1 MARYESLRDRLPRL
15 YRPDADDAVD
25 PVLPLG
31 RDDVAEIDGDDG
43 PLRFTAATRGD
54 GSLLVTLSEPGPARL
69 ISLVPGRA
77 PGSGFALE
85 LHAIEDGGALSL
97 APIAVLAVSDS
108 VAPVGVGLPSAFA
121 VQLKQRSLLALQLL
135 SVAGVLE
142 RLNREAGDVMQSH
155 WFAYADRALNSP
167 FFLRSLALQKLGMP
181 APNDPP
187 VRHFPYIDDLG
198 RLASLLS
205 LPPWQESIVQDGGG
219 AATPETVET
228 YRQRIGRI
236 VALYTNGLGTVDAMR
251 AMTEA
256 QLPVDIDAV
265 PEQQDRPFSIE
276 EFAGLTTSTLPVE
289 LPGQPTDYV
298 GPLMHWPVANDGLFP
313 AAPTVYVTSPSDDE
327 LAQVDA
333 DGESV
338 FAATVSPLLEL
349 YRGGGLRIGLAYQGT
364 VPPAKTL
371 RVQPA
376 SASWLA
382 VDAGVVTAAAG
393 PGDDPTAPGPWA
405 ASKGGPGAQP
415 TALLR
420 TAENALWAGLGTGEL
435 WRFDGAW
442 TTALSGQPAVRCLA
456 EDGTDLLLGTD
467 TAFARVPRFPDGAFT
482 ASPGPGDGRAINAL
496 LHGGDGTWW
505 VGSSKGLSSLKND
518 DSLKDTKLAA
528 EVKAL
533 AQDSTGAIYAGGD
546 FGLVA
551 YRPDTNEWW
560 LYSGEAFSD
569 EVSEWVSLD
578 PSKLDDSGVFL
589 PSVTSVL
596 RARDGALWIGTAQGL
611 ARYVAR
617 GEGGP
622 VAFRTQLEAF
632 PDLCPGVVF
641 ALAEDERGLL
651 WAATD
656 RGLLRF
662 DGRDFFQF
670 QTSAKAWVQ
679 FGRAD
684 SIYPPSAAPSPR
696 GAWRFRRAG
705 SQWERFDDSLALP
718 DWVTFSGAA
727 RTKATEK
734 AVYAVA
740 FTDSLAAD
748 ILDAIQVDFPPSGSS
763 TAVDPSQF
771 VSRVKVE
778 GDTRVAEGGIP
789 ALPRLPAGSSEWRYL
804 SLEPGDATLP
814 ASRPAWTIEGRLLP
828 ADVSA
833 PDPEPGRYD
842 QGLPDPLDEQSE
854 FDEAVFAFPP
864 AARVAFTW
872 NPKHPLS
879 VEVRLGSRGPNDSI
893 DPAALDRV
901 FDGMKQ
907 VRPAGVRAVLA
918 VGETTVRKES

>member
-1 MARYESLRDRLPRL
+1 MARYESLRDRLPLL

-25 PVLPLG
+25 PLLPLG
-31 RDDVAEIDGDDG
+31 RDDIAGIDGDAG
-43 PLRFTAATRGD
+43 PIRFTATQRGD
-54 GSLLVTLSEPGPARL
+54 GSLLVTLSGPGPVRL
-69 ISLVPGRA
+69 ISLVSGRA
-77 PGSGFALE
+77 PGSGYALE

-108 VAPVGVGLPSAFA
+108 VAPVSDPLPGAFA
-121 VQLKQRSLLALQLL
+121 VQLKQRSLLGLQLL
-135 SVAGVLE
+135 SVANVLE

-155 WFAYADRALNSP
+155 WFAYADRATNNP

-181 APNDPP
+181 GPDDPP

-205 LPPWQESIVQDGGG
+205 LPPWQEPIVQDGGSG
-219 AATPETVET
+219 ATPETVET
-228 YRQRIGRI
+228 YRQRIARI

-251 AMTEA
+251 RMTEA
-256 QLPVDIDAV
+256 QLPIDVDAI
-265 PEQQDRPFSIE
+265 PEQQDRPFTVE
-276 EFAGLTTSTLPVE
+276 EFAALTTASLSVD
-289 LPGQPTDYV
+289 LPGQPTDFL
-298 GPLMHWPVANDGLFP
+298 GPLMHWPVTNDGLLP
-313 AAPTVYVTSPSDDE
+313 AAPTAFVTSPSADE

-333 DGESV
+333 DGDLV

-349 YRGGGLRIGLAYQGT
+349 YRGGALRIGVAYEGT
-364 VPPAKTL
+364 VPAGKTL
-371 RVQPA
+371 RLQPA
-376 SASWLA
+376 TSSWLA
-382 VDAGVVTAAAG
+382 VDAGILTADAG
-393 PGDDPTAPGPWA
+393 PGEDPTAPGPWKA
-405 ASKGGPGAQP
+405 AKGGPSDPP

-420 TAENALWAGLGTGEL
+420 TGENALWAGFASGDLQ
-435 WRFDGAW
+435 RFDGAW
-442 TTALSGQPAVRCLA
+442 TTALTGQPPIRCLA
-456 EDGTDLLLGTD
+456 ENGLDLLLGTD
-467 TAFARVPRFPDGAFT
+467 TAFVRVPRFPDGAFV

-496 LHGGDGTWW
+496 LEGADGTWW
-505 VGSSKGLSSLKND
+505 VASSKGLSTLKDD
-518 DSLKDTKLAA
+518 DSLKDTKLTA
-528 EVKAL
+528 EVRTL
-533 AQDSTGAIYAGGD
+533 AQDSTGMIYAGGD
-546 FGLVA
+546 FGLIA
-551 YRPDTNEWW
+551 YRPDSNEFW

-569 EVSEWVSLD
+569 EVSEWLTLD
-578 PSKLDDSGVFL
+578 PTKLDDSNVFL
-589 PSVTSVL
+589 PPVTCVL
-596 RARDGALWIGTAQGL
+596 RARDGALWIGTQQGL

-632 PDLCPGVVF
+632 PDLCPGVVES
-641 ALAEDERGLL
+641 LAEDERGLL
-651 WAATD
+651 WATTD
-656 RGLLRF
+656 RGVLRF

-670 QTSAKAWVQ
+670 QTTAKDWIQ
-679 FGRAD
+679 FG
-684 SIYPPSAAPSPR
+684 SAEFVYTPDPGQR

-705 SQWERFDDSLALP
+705 SAWERFDDSLTSP

-727 RTKATEK
+727 RTKASEK
-734 AVYAVA
+734 AVYSVA

-748 ILDAIQVDFPPSGSS
+748 IVDAIQVDFTPSGTS

-771 VSRVKVE
+771 VSRVKLD
-778 GDTRVAEGGIP
+778 GDTRVVDGGIP
-789 ALPRLPAGSSEWRYL
+789 ALPRLPAGDSEWRYL
-804 SLEPGDATLP
+804 SLEPGDAVLP

-842 QGLPDPLDEQSE
+842 QGLADPLDEQSE

-879 VEVRLGSRGPNDSI
+879 IEVRLGSRGQNDAI

-918 VGETTVRKES
+918 VGEKPVRKES

>member
-1 MARYESLRDRLPRL
+1 VARYESLRDRLPSL

-25 PVLPLG
+25 PLLPLG
-31 RDDVAEIDGDDG
+31 RDDIAELDGDDG
-43 PLRFTAATRGD
+43 PIRFTAAPRGD
-54 GSLLVTLSEPGPARL
+54 GSLIVTLNAPGPVRRL
-69 ISLVPGRA
+69 ALTPGRA
-77 PGSGFALE
+77 PGTGYALE
-85 LHAIEDGGALSL
+85 IRSVGDGGALSL

-108 VAPVGVGLPSAFA
+108 VAPVGVALPVTFD
-121 VQLKQRSLLALQLL
+121 VQLKQRSLLVLQLL

-155 WFAYADRALNSP
+155 WFAYADRAQNNP
-167 FFLRSLALQKLGMP
+167 FFLRSLALEKLGMP
-181 APNDPP
+181 GPDDPS

-205 LPPWQESIVQDGGG
+205 LPPWQEPIVQDGGG

-228 YRQRIGRI
+228 YRQRIARI

-251 AMTEA
+251 RMTEA
-256 QLPVDIDAV
+256 QLPVAIDAI
-265 PEQQDRPFSIE
+265 PEQQDRPFTVE
-276 EFAGLTTSTLPVE
+276 EFAALTTSTLAVE

-298 GPLMHWPVANDGLFP
+298 GPLMHWPVSNDGLLP
-313 AAPTVYVTSPSDDE
+313 AAPTVTVQSPTADE
-327 LAQVDA
+327 LAQVDP
-333 DGESV
+333 DGDPV
-338 FAATVSPLLEL
+338 FAATVAPLLEL
-349 YRGGGLRIGLAYQGT
+349 YRGGSLRIGLAYQGT
-364 VPPAKTL
+364 VPAGSTL
-371 RVQPA
+371 RIQPA
-376 SASWLA
+376 HDSWLA
-382 VDAGVVTAAAG
+382 VDAGIVTASAG
-393 PGDDPTAPGPWA
+393 PGEDPTAPGPWK

-415 TALLR
+415 AAMLR
-420 TAENALWAGLGTGEL
+420 TGENALWAGLGIGEL

-442 TTALSGQPAVRCLA
+442 TTALSGQPPIRCLA
-456 EDGTDLLLGTD
+456 EDGLDLLLGTD
-467 TAFARVPRFPDGAFT
+467 TAFVRVPRFPDGAFT

-496 LHGGDGTWW
+496 LQGADGTWW
-505 VGSSKGLSSLKND
+505 AGTSTGLSSLKND
-518 DSLKDTKLAA
+518 DSLKDTKLKA

-533 AQDSTGAIYAGGD
+533 AGDSTGAIYAGGD

-569 EVSEWVSLD
+569 EISEWLPLD
-578 PSKLDDSGVFL
+578 PGKLDDSHVFL
-589 PSVTSVL
+589 PSVTAIL
-596 RARDGALWIGTAQGL
+596 RARDGALWLGTAQGL

-632 PDLCPGVVF
+632 PDLCPGAVF

-670 QTSAKAWVQ
+670 QTSAKDWIQ

-684 SIYPPSAAPSPR
+684 SVYLPDPSPR
-696 GAWRFRRAG
+696 GAWRFRRSG
-705 SQWERFDDSLALP
+705 SQWERFDDTAVSP

-727 RTKATEK
+727 RTKATEN
-734 AVYAVA
+734 AVYAVS

-748 ILDAIQVDFPPSGSS
+748 IDSAPADATKFA
-763 TAVDPSQF
+763 T
-771 VSRVKVE
+771 RVKLD
-778 GDTRVAEGGIP
+778 GDTRVAGGGIP

-804 SLEPGDATLP
+804 SLEPEDATLP

-828 ADVSA
+828 ADTSA

-864 AARVAFTW
+864 AARVGFAW
-872 NPKHPLS
+872 DPKHPLS

-918 VGETTVRKES
+918 VGEKPVRKES

>member
-1 MARYESLRDRLPRL
+1 VARYEALRDRLPLL

-25 PVLPLG
+25 PTLALG
-31 RDDVAEIDGDDG
+31 RDDIVGLDGDAG
-43 PLRFTAATRGD
+43 PIRFTAATRGE
-54 GSLLVTLSEPGPARL
+54 GSLLVTVSDPGPVRL
-69 ISLVPGRA
+69 ITLVSGRA
-77 PGSGFALE
+77 PGSGYALE
-85 LHAIEDGGALSL
+85 LHAVENGGALSL
-97 APIAVLAVSDS
+97 APIAVLAVSDG
-108 VAPVGVGLPSAFA
+108 VAAVGVPLPATFA

-155 WFAYADRALNSP
+155 WFAFADRALNSP
-167 FFLRSLALQKLGMP
+167 FFLRSLALQKLGLP
-181 APNDPP
+181 APDDAP

-205 LPPWQESIVQDGGG
+205 LPPWQEPIVQDGGG

-251 AMTEA
+251 RMTEA
-256 QLPVDIDAV
+256 QLPVAIDAI

-276 EFAGLTTSTLPVE
+276 EFAALTTSTLAVE

-298 GPLMHWPVANDGLFP
+298 GPLMHWPVANDGLLP
-313 AAPTVYVTSPSDDE
+313 AAPTVTVQSPTDDE

-333 DGESV
+333 DGDAL
-338 FAATVSPLLEL
+338 FAATVAPLLEL
-349 YRGGGLRIGLAYQGT
+349 YRGGALRFGLAYEGT
-364 VPPAKTL
+364 VPSGQTL
-371 RVQPA
+371 RIQPA
-376 SASWLA
+376 HDSWLA
-382 VDAGVVTAAAG
+382 VDAGVVTANAA
-393 PGDDPTAPGPWA
+393 PGEDPTAPGPWK

-420 TAENALWAGLGTGEL
+420 TGENVLWAGLGSGDL

-442 TTALSGQPAVRCLA
+442 TTALSGQPAIRCLA
-456 EDGTDLLLGTD
+456 EDGLDLLLGTD
-467 TAFARVPRFPDGAFT
+467 TAFVRVPRFPDGAFT

-496 LHGGDGTWW
+496 LHAVDGTWW
-505 VGSSKGLSSLKND
+505 AGTSKGLSSLKND
-518 DSLKDTKLAA
+518 DSLKDTKLGV

-533 AQDSTGAIYAGGD
+533 AQDSTGMIFAGGD
-546 FGLVA
+546 FGLIA
-551 YRPDTNEWW
+551 YRADTNEWW

-569 EVSEWVSLD
+569 EVSEWLPLD
-578 PSKLDDSGVFL
+578 PGKLDDSHVFL
-589 PSVTSVL
+589 PSVTSIL
-596 RARDGALWIGTAQGL
+596 RARDGALWLGTAQGL

-632 PDLCPGVVF
+632 PDLCPGAVF
-641 ALAEDERGLL
+641 SLAEDERGLL
-651 WAATD
+651 WVATD

-670 QTSAKAWVQ
+670 QNTAKDWIQ

-684 SIYPPSAAPSPR
+684 SVYLPDPSPR

-705 SQWERFDDSLALP
+705 SAWDRFDDSLASP
-718 DWVTFSGAA
+718 DWAAFSGAA

-734 AVYAVA
+734 AVYSVA

-748 ILDAIQVDFPPSGSS
+748 IDSAPVDAG
-763 TAVDPSQF
+763 QF
-771 VSRVKVE
+771 VSRVKLD
-778 GDTRVAEGGIP
+778 GDTRVVDGGIP
-789 ALPRLPAGSSEWRYL
+789 ALPRLPAGDSEWRYL
-804 SLEPGDATLP
+804 SLEPDDARLP
-814 ASRPAWTIEGRLLP
+814 TSRPAWTIEGRLLP
-828 ADVSA
+828 ADTAA

-864 AARVAFTW
+864 AARVGFAW
-872 NPKHPLS
+872 DPKHPLS
-879 VEVRLGSRGPNDSI
+879 VEVRLGSRGADDSI

-918 VGETTVRKES
+918 VGEQPVRKES

>member
-1 MARYESLRDRLPRL
+1 VARYESLRDRLPLL
-15 YRPDADDAVD
+15 YRPDADDAVA
-25 PVLPLG
+25 PLLPLG
-31 RDDVAEIDGDDG
+31 RDDITELGGDAG
-43 PLRFTAATRGD
+43 PIRFKATQRGD
-54 GSLLVTLSEPGPARL
+54 GSLIVTLSEPGPVRRL
-69 ISLVPGRA
+69 ALTPGRA

-85 LHAIEDGGALSL
+85 IRAVETGGALSL
-97 APIAVLAVSDS
+97 APLAVLAVSDS
-108 VAPVGVGLPSAFA
+108 VAPVGVALPGTFA
-121 VQLKQRSLLALQLL
+121 VQLKQRSLLGLQLL

-155 WFAYADRALNSP
+155 WFTYADRALNSP

-181 APNDPP
+181 APHDPP

-205 LPPWQESIVQDGGG
+205 LPPWQEPVVQDGGV
-219 AATPETVET
+219 AANPETVET

-251 AMTEA
+251 RITEA
-256 QLPVDIDAV
+256 QLPIDVDAA

-276 EFAGLTTSTLPVE
+276 EFAALTTSTLAVE

-298 GPLMHWPVANDGLFP
+298 GPLMHWPVTNDGLLP
-313 AAPTVYVTSPSDDE
+313 AAPTVVVTSPSADE
-327 LAQVDA
+327 LVQVDA
-333 DGESV
+333 DGDPV
-338 FAATVSPLLEL
+338 FAATATPLLEL
-349 YRGGGLRIGLAYQGT
+349 YRGGALRIGLAYSGT
-364 VPPAKTL
+364 VPPSKTL
-371 RVQPA
+371 RIQPA
-376 SASWLA
+376 HDSWLA
-382 VDAGVVTAAAG
+382 VDAGILTASAG
-393 PGDDPTAPGPWA
+393 PGEDPTAPGPWK
-405 ASKGGPGAQP
+405 ASQDGPGDP
-415 TALLR
+415 VPALLG
-420 TAENALWAGLGTGEL
+420 TGENALWAGLGTGEL

-442 TTALSGQPAVRCLA
+442 TTALSGQPPIRCLA
-456 EDGTDLLLGTD
+456 EDGLDLLLGTE
-467 TAFARVPRFPDGAFT
+467 TAFVRVPRFPEGAFT
-482 ASPGPGDGRAINAL
+482 AAPGPGDGRAVNAL
-496 LHGGDGTWW
+496 LHAADGTWW
-505 VGSSKGLSSLKND
+505 IGTSKGLSSLKTD
-518 DSLKDTKLAA
+518 DSLKDTKLTA

-551 YRPDTNEWW
+551 YRPDTDEWW

-569 EVSEWVSLD
+569 EVSEWLALD
-578 PSKLDDSGVFL
+578 PAKLDDSHVFL

-632 PDLCPGVVF
+632 PDLCPGVVS

-656 RGLLRF
+656 RGVFRF
-662 DGRDFFQF
+662 DGRDVFQF
-670 QTSAKAWVQ
+670 QTSAKNWVQ

-684 SIYPPSAAPSPR
+684 SIYPPAADPRPR

-705 SQWERFDDSLALP
+705 AAWERFDDSLASP
-718 DWVTFSGAA
+718 DWVAFSGAA

-734 AVYAVA
+734 AVYGVA

-748 ILDAIQVDFPPSGSS
+748 IVDAIQIDFKVSGTS
-763 TAVDPSQF
+763 TTVDPSQF
-771 VSRVKVE
+771 VSRVKLD
-778 GDTRVAEGGIP
+778 GDTRVVAGGIP
-789 ALPRLPAGSSEWRYL
+789 ALPRLPAGTSEWRYL

-828 ADVSA
+828 ADAKA

-842 QGLPDPLDEQSE
+842 QGLPEPLDEESE

-864 AARVAFTW
+864 AARVGFAW
-872 NPKHPLS
+872 DPKHPLS

-901 FDGMKQ
+901 FDGMRQ

-918 VGETTVRKES
+918 VGEKPVRKES

>member
-1 MARYESLRDRLPRL
+1 MARYEALRDRLPLL

-25 PVLPLG
+25 PLLPLG
-31 RDDVAEIDGDDG
+31 RDDIAELGGEFG
-43 PLRFTAATRGD
+43 PVRFTAVPRGE
-54 GSLLVTLSEPGPARL
+54 GSLIVTLTGTGPVRRL
-69 ISLVPGRA
+69 SLTPGRA

-85 LHAIEDGGALSL
+85 IRAVEGGGALSL

-108 VAPVGVGLPSAFA
+108 VAPVGVALPGTFA
-121 VQLKQRSLLALQLL
+121 VQLKQRSLLGLQLL

-181 APNDPP
+181 APHDPP

-205 LPPWQESIVQDGGG
+205 LPPWQEPIVQDGGG
-219 AATPETVET
+219 TANPETVET
-228 YRQRIGRI
+228 YRRRIARI
-236 VALYTNGLGTVDAMR
+236 VALYVNGLGTVDAMR
-251 AMTEA
+251 RMTEA
-256 QLPVDIDAV
+256 QLPVALDAT

-276 EFAGLTTSTLPVE
+276 EFAALTTTTLPVE
-289 LPGQPTDYV
+289 LPGQPTDYL
-298 GPLMHWPVANDGLFP
+298 GPLMHWPVTNDGLLP
-313 AAPTVYVTSPSDDE
+313 SSPTAFVTSPSADE
-327 LAQVDA
+327 LAQLDA
-333 DGESV
+333 DGDPV
-338 FAATVSPLLEL
+338 FAATAAPLLEL
-349 YRGGGLRIGLAYQGT
+349 YRGGALRIGVAYEDT
-364 VPPAKTL
+364 VPPGKTL
-371 RVQPA
+371 RIQPA
-376 SASWLA
+376 HDSWLA
-382 VDAGVVTAAAG
+382 VDAGVLTASAG
-393 PGDDPTAPGPWA
+393 PGEDPTAPGPWK
-405 ASKGGPGAQP
+405 ASKGGPGDP
-415 TALLR
+415 VPALVR
-420 TAENALWAGLGTGEL
+420 TGENALWAGLGSGEL

-442 TTALSGQPAVRCLA
+442 TTALSGQPPIRCLA
-456 EDGTDLLLGTD
+456 EDGLDLLLGTD
-467 TAFARVPRFPDGAFT
+467 TALVRVPRFPDGAFT
-482 ASPGPGDGRAINAL
+482 AAPGPGDGRAVNAL
-496 LHGGDGTWW
+496 LHATDGTWW
-505 VGSSKGLSSLKND
+505 AGTSKGLSSLKDD

-569 EVSEWVSLD
+569 EVSEWLTLD
-578 PSKLDDSGVFL
+578 PAKLDDSHVFL
-589 PSVTSVL
+589 PPVSSVL

-632 PDLCPGVVF
+632 PDLCPGAVS

-662 DGRDFFQF
+662 DGRDVFQF
-670 QTSAKAWVQ
+670 QTSAKDWVQ

-684 SIYPPSAAPSPR
+684 SIYPPAADPSPR

-705 SQWERFDDSLALP
+705 SAWDRFDDSLASP
-718 DWVTFSGAA
+718 DWVAFSGAA

-748 ILDAIQVDFPPSGSS
+748 IVDAIQIDFKVKGTS
-763 TAVDPSQF
+763 TAVDPSKF
-771 VSRVKVE
+771 VSHVKLE
-778 GDTRVAEGGIP
+778 GDTRVAGGGIP
-789 ALPRLPAGSSEWRYL
+789 ALPRLPAGDSEWRYL
-804 SLEPGDATLP
+804 SLEPDDATLP
-814 ASRPAWTIEGRLLP
+814 ESRPAWTIEGRLLP
-828 ADVSA
+828 ADTSA

-864 AARVAFTW
+864 AARVALAW
-872 NPKHPLS
+872 DPKQPLS

-918 VGETTVRKES
+918 VGEKPVRKES